1 MRGDWNVSIRRS
13 CRVFLVDTSTYHY
26 KSRRPGQAAL
36 EQRIKEICQTRVRYG
51 YRRVHVLLRRE
62 GWCHGQN
69 KTRRIY
75 RELGLQLRNKTPKRR
90 VKAKLRDDRRPA
102 TRSNETW
109 AMDFVHDQ
117 LATGRKLRVLTIVD
131 TFSRFSPALEPRFN
145 FRGADVV
152 EVLERVGRQ
161 VGLPATIRVDQGT
174 EFVSRD
180 LDLWAYQRGVT
191 LDFSRP
197 GKPTDNAFIEAFN
210 SRFRAE
216 CLNAHWFMSLAD
228 AQEKLEDWRR
238 YYNEERPHG
247 AIGNIA
253 ADHAAESRWRNQP
266 ATVTRPENSTG
277 QLIQSSASEHVGRG
291 SNRHWMK
298 VQWQVSRN
306 LQYGRLP
313 QPGGRRVPTSKI
325 CLFV

>member
-1 MRGDWNVSIRRS
+1 VDAMRSEWGVSIRRA
-13 CRVFLVDTSTYHY
+13 CRVCLLDTSTYHY
-26 KSRRPGQAAL
+26 RSRRPGQAAL
-36 EQRIKEICQTRVRYG
+36 EQRIKEIAATRVRYG

-62 GWCHGQN
+62 GWSLGQN

-90 VKAKLRDDRRPA
+90 VKAKLREDRRAA
-102 TRSNETW
+102 TRPHETW

-131 TFSRFSPALEPRFN
+131 TFSRFSPALTPRFS

-152 EVLERVGRQ
+152 EVLERVGRDM
-161 VGLPATIRVDQGT
+161 GFPATIRVDQGT

-210 SRFRAE
+210 GRFRAE
-216 CLNAHWFMSLAD
+216 CLNTHWFLSLAD
-228 AQEKLEDWRR
+228 AQEKMEDWRR

-247 AIGNIA
+247 AIGQKPPIMLLT
-253 ADHAAESRWRNQP
+253 HAGA
-266 ATVTRPENSTG
+266 
-277 QLIQSSASEHVGRG
+277 SS
-291 SNRHWMK
+291 
-298 VQWQVSRN
+298 
-306 LQYGRLP
+306 P
-313 QPGGRRVPTSKI
+313 PP
-325 CLFV
+325 